1 MIRGSSSRIEL
12 AVSDKV
18 GIVPQP
24 SYAQDMDQPQRSED
38 LESTLLWITTGYRLF
53 AAVWLSILG
62 VVVVASEATEVER
75 PAIVTMTVVGVVGWA
90 VFATGARFRN
100 PPLARSWG
108 FVGIDLAIG
117 AWTVMAGTFAGTIQ
131 FAGGYPLAG
140 AFAAIYAFGTTGG
153 ILGAAVLTAAGL
165 VPLLGQGQGLSQEVA
180 NAIAFLFSVA
190 AATGVAATLRSSDQR
205 RIAAETALAQERAE
219 RVRAEEHAE
228 VAAHLHDSVLQTLA
242 LIQRDSNATPDIKG
256 LARHQERELRAWLFP
271 DQATSAVS
279 SGGFREALLAACA
292 EAEGAG
298 TIKIETVVV
307 GDTAAPTEA
316 IIKAASEAIRNAQT
330 HSGAEFVS
338 VYGEAANDEVLV
350 FVKDRGIG
358 FDPATVDASRH
369 GVSESIV
376 GRMDRSGGSAE
387 IISSPGIGTEVRLR
401 LPIEAS

>member
-1 MIRGSSSRIEL
+1 
-12 AVSDKV
+12 
-18 GIVPQP
+18 
-24 SYAQDMDQPQRSED
+24 
-38 LESTLLWITTGYRLF
+38 
-53 AAVWLSILG
+53 
-62 VVVVASEATEVER
+62 
-75 PAIVTMTVVGVVGWA
+75 
-90 VFATGARFRN
+90 
-100 PPLARSWG
+100 
-108 FVGIDLAIG
+108 
-117 AWTVMAGTFAGTIQ
+117 
-131 FAGGYPLAG
+131 
-140 AFAAIYAFGTTGG
+140 
-153 ILGAAVLTAAGL
+153 
-165 VPLLGQGQGLSQEVA
+165 
-180 NAIAFLFSVA
+180 
-190 AATGVAATLRSSDQR
+190 
-205 RIAAETALAQERAE
+205 LAQERAE

>member
-1 MIRGSSSRIEL
+1 
-12 AVSDKV
+12 
-18 GIVPQP
+18 
-24 SYAQDMDQPQRSED
+24 
-38 LESTLLWITTGYRLF
+38 
-53 AAVWLSILG
+53 
-62 VVVVASEATEVER
+62 
-75 PAIVTMTVVGVVGWA
+75 
-90 VFATGARFRN
+90 
-100 PPLARSWG
+100 
-108 FVGIDLAIG
+108 
-117 AWTVMAGTFAGTIQ
+117 MAGTFAGTIQ